1 MTAKTMTFRLTYINL
16 FSNQSTNYEAVHSSQ
31 SDNLNYIKKSR
42 KRNREPQ
49 NYCINTTVPAPVIV
63 RRIFDL
69 ARPKT
74 RCPIIQSR
82 YHILHRKMMFLLEEK
97 EGKPNPRFFVDSID
111 QWRRVFEVSAIISI
125 LTYLIYQIFG
135 TAEIQTWNKGLP
147 VNDDSDEGKVLST
160 AKDDLDNTA
169 GPI

>member
-1 MTAKTMTFRLTYINL
+1 MFK
-16 FSNQSTNYEAVHSSQ
+16 SSAMEIMQ
-31 SDNLNYIKKSR
+31 
-42 KRNREPQ
+42 Q
-49 NYCINTTVPAPVIV
+49 G
-63 RRIFDL
+63 
-69 ARPKT
+69 
-74 RCPIIQSR
+74 
-82 YHILHRKMMFLLEEK
+82 YHILHRKMMFLLEGK

-125 LTYLIYQIFG
+125 LTYLIYQLFG

-160 AKDDLDNTA
+160 AKDDFDNTV